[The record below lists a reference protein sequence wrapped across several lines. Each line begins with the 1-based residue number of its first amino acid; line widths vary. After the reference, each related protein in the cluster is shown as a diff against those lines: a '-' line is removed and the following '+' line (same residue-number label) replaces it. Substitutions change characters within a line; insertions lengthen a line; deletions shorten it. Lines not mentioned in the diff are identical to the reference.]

1 MANFQIPENPGY
13 AEEIRKFETTD
24 PAHADL
30 FNAVVQQLLE
40 NDAHLKK
47 GKQDAI
53 AIDSALS
60 ATSTNPVQNKAV
72 KAALDGKSGTGHTH
86 AAASTTSS
94 GFMPP
99 ADKRKLD
106 GIDESANNYTHPAT
120 HPASMVTQD
129 TAHRFVTDAEKKA
142 WDGTYE
148 QATGYTDQKVAELI
162 GGDPETLGT
171 LKDFAEAV
179 KENGDLISGLN
190 DAIGKKASQAE
201 LDTHTGNGTIHVTAA
216 DKAGWDKDISERA
229 VSFDK
234 PAGRSIFNP
243 GDTLKAIAGKI
254 WRFLSDIKAVAFTGS
269 YSDLSDKPAI
279 PKAVRVKGEN
289 EGAYRDGDVSL
300 TAGNIGIEKC
310 HTYSLKTTSAN
321 MDADLKAF
329 FGTLPDECFTIYME
343 AGATYRVDGY
353 KFRKYGVLRRSVYVS
368 SRNAVGTHECT
379 CLNGVWG
386 DWKLVYT
393 ESYKPTPA
401 GIGAVSE
408 DYLAGHF
415 VADYIKQ
422 KGIMLGSVGWWKIAE
437 LSSGDTSMASCIV
450 DIKRE
455 YMTAEEEY
463 HRFSLCAIYGRCE
476 FSPILDKTRHHLI
489 TKARVITGAAGKCYI
504 EVYYNYT
511 NNNHVNITIENA
523 ATTEYSDREIVSP
536 VADTE
541 TPGEGVVSAVYDMPV
556 NFNAGMLAKA
566 DGSNVD
572 GVWENLTAG
581 ATLGKFDNNG
591 DLGRKPPSYIGAGRA
606 KLRMMR
612 GFKGLSDAPN
622 YMDCLLM
629 NAYSDSTQK
638 YATALGIVKASG
650 IPRAYI
656 AVGDSNNAS
665 TWESQAELVTD
676 KNIGSMTAGKAKA
689 LETGGVGD
697 RGTPI
702 YIGADGTP
710 NECNGYF
717 AKMEG
722 RFSGSFQSTSYQRV
736 LDLWMHESDR
746 QGVISMGGSKYGVL
760 LRVVGDSRYGG
771 FLEDIFLVFQ
781 YGSSFISGDYSKNII
796 IGVGGISV
804 GELYLSAGS
813 SDCGTTTVEV
823 RMKVSGGAQFTVNG
837 IYIIHL

>member
-72 KAALDGKSGTGHTH
+72 KAALDGKSGTGHSHPT
-86 AAASTTSS
+86 ATTTSS
-94 GFMPP
+94 GYMSY
-99 ADKRKLD
+99 ADKRKMD
-106 GIDESANNYTHPAT
+106 GIDANANAYTHPSTHPAT
-120 HPASMVTQD
+120 MIIQD
-129 TAHRFVTDAEKKA
+129 ATHRFVSDAEKQA
-142 WDGTYE
+142 WDGKPSIYYLDAHYVSDYISYVFGVFSGAGWKKIAECQLDYIMENSCVINIQRYYSNVNNEYHRIQLLNTCSS
-148 QATGYTDQKVAELI
+148 YT
-162 GGDPETLGT
+162 
-171 LKDFAEAV
+171 FAP
-179 KENGDLISGLN
+179 I
-190 DAIGKKASQAE
+190 
-201 LDTHTGNGTIHVTAA
+201 A
-216 DKAGWDKDISERA
+216 DKSNTQLITKARLVQGAGGKCYIEVYYNSSTDNAA
-229 VSFDK
+229 VVSVENMVARNASWKAMGAVADTEK
-234 PAGRSIFNP
+234 PAAGSVAAVYNIPANF
-243 GDTLKAIAGKI
+243 DTTML
-254 WRFLSDIKAVAFTGS
+254 IK
-269 YSDLSDKPAI
+269 
-279 PKAVRVKGEN
+279 N
-289 EGAYRDGDVSL
+289 
-300 TAGNIGIEKC
+300 
-310 HTYSLKTTSAN
+310 
-321 MDADLKAF
+321 
-329 FGTLPDECFTIYME
+329 
-343 AGATYRVDGY
+343 
-353 KFRKYGVLRRSVYVS
+353 
-368 SRNAVGTHECT
+368 
-379 CLNGVWG
+379 
-386 DWKLVYT
+386 
-393 ESYKPTPA
+393 
-401 GIGAVSE
+401 
-408 DYLAGHF
+408 DYLASHF
-415 VADYIKQ
+415 VQDYIAQ
-422 KGIMLGSVGWWKIAE
+422 KGIILGSVGWKKIAE
-437 LSSGDTSMASCIV
+437 LPSASTSMASCII

-463 HRFSLCAIYGRCE
+463 HRFSLCAMYGSRNCE
-476 FSPILDKTRHHLI
+476 FNPILDKTRHHLI
-489 TKARVITGAAGKCYI
+489 TKARIVTGASGKCYL

-511 NNNHVNITIENA
+511 NSNHINVTIEGA
-523 ATTEYSDREIVSP
+523 ASTEYNGNDVKWKLIEPI
-536 VADTE
+536 ADAE
-541 TPGEGVVSAVYDMPV
+541 TPSAGTVAAVYDIPAQ
-556 NFNAGMLAKA
+556 FSTTMLAKA